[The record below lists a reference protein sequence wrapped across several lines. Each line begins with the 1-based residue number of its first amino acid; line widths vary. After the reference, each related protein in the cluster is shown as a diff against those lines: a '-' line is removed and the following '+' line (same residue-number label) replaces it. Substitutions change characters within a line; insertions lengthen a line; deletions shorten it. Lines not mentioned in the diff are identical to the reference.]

1 MHGRFVTERI
11 LNALHSDSNRCPLID
26 QFLPNQSFCDE
37 DAAEDDIHMCMLLKI
52 YIGEQAK
59 TFPIISR
66 RAAGRDTAVLIL

>member
-37 DAAEDDIHMCMLLKI
+37 DAAEDDIH
-52 YIGEQAK
+52 
-59 TFPIISR
+59 
-66 RAAGRDTAVLIL
+66 RDTATQHVAQSTHGKLFKTLHNNI